1 MLLTFSPLAVA
12 FAVFLRANYS
22 EHIGRSNL
30 IINICLSHNEIIIFT
45 DTEMAEAIAPHDPRP
60 TLITH
65 ARSFYE
71 RGWMWGTAGNLSAR
85 QPDGC
90 FWITASG
97 CSKGELTSD
106 QFVQMSLDGQLLAQ
120 PTPTAKP
127 SAETSIHQAVYQ
139 LFPDAVAC
147 YHVHSVSAN
156 LVSRLTAQ
164 DQIQLP
170 AIEMIKGLGIWEANP
185 TVYLALFENHLK
197 VPEIGAEMLTRFGQK
212 PPQIPACLIRDHG
225 ITVWGTSQEEARN
238 RVEVMEFIFQY
249 MMTASSIGMQIA

>member
-1 MLLTFSPLAVA
+1 
-12 FAVFLRANYS
+12 
-22 EHIGRSNL
+22 
-30 IINICLSHNEIIIFT
+30 
-45 DTEMAEAIAPHDPRP
+45 MAEAIASSFRAMAHPESAPHDPRP

-85 QPDGC
+85 QPDGS

-97 CSKGELTSD
+97 CSKGELTLD
-106 QFVQMSLDGQLLAQ
+106 QFVQMSLDGQLLTQ

-156 LVSRLTAQ
+156 LVSRLTTQ

-170 AIEMIKGLGIWEANP
+170 AIEMIKGLGIWDANP
-185 TVYLALFENHLK
+185 TVHLALFENHLK
-197 VPEIGAEMLTRFGQK
+197 VPEIGAEMLARFGQE

-225 ITVWGTSQEEARN
+225 VTVWGTSQEEARN

-249 MMTASSIGMQIA
+249 MITARGIGMQIA